1 MINISALFSA
11 LKSGTRVYN
20 TALIL
25 LCLFMPVIAPAIGQE
40 FYTDVFARTMIW
52 AIAAVSL
59 NFIMGYGGMI
69 SFGHAVFLGL
79 GGYTV
84 GILAFHGIESA
95 YIQWPLAL
103 LVSGLFALVIGA
115 ICLRTKGV
123 YFIMITLAFA
133 QMVYFLSLSLEVY
146 GSDDGLNIDTRSDFG
161 LSFFDLNDA
170 MTMYYLIFAV
180 MIGCLYLTHRL
191 VNSRFGMVIRGSQ
204 SNDDRMHSIGYPTY
218 RYKLAAFTIAGT
230 ICGLAG
236 ALFANLNEFVSPDV
250 MHWTHSGEIMVMVI
264 MGGIGT
270 LIGPVLGAS
279 AFLLLEE
286 YLPEWMEMVMTN
298 GGEHWAIVMGP
309 ILIAIVLFGRGG
321 IHALFASRGKIG
333 VKQND

>member
-1 MINISALFSA
+1 MNRQQIWISLITLTLFA
-11 LKSGTRVYN
+11 VVPPLTV
-20 TALIL
+20 
-25 LCLFMPVIAPAIGQE
+25 LFDQP
-40 FYTDVFARTMIW
+40 FYLDMFARIMIL

-59 NFIMGYGGMI
+59 DLILGHGGMV
-69 SFGHAVFLGL
+69 SFGHAVYMGI
-79 GGYTV
+79 GAYAV
-84 GILAFHGIESA
+84 GILSYYGIDNGF
-95 YIQWPLAL
+95 IQFPLAML
-103 LVSGLFALVIGA
+103 ASALIGLIFGA
-115 ICLRTKGV
+115 MSLRTSGV

-133 QMVYFLSLSLEVY
+133 QMLFFLAISLEEF
-146 GSDDGLNIDTRSDFG
+146 GGDDGMSAARSEFAGLIDMYDGVQF
-161 LSFFDLNDA
+161 
-170 MTMYYLIFAV
+170 YYLIFACLALV
-180 MIGCLYLTHRL
+180 LYLLHRL
-191 VNSRFGMVIRGSQ
+191 VLSRFGMVIRASR
-204 SNDDRMHSIGYPTY
+204 SNEKRMHAIGYLTY

>member
-79 GGYTV
+79 GGYTG

-218 RYKLAAFTIAGT
+218 RYKLAAFVIAGVM
-230 ICGLAG
+230 CGLAG
-236 ALFANLNEFVSPDV
+236 VLSANFEDFISPDTMFWPRSGDLIFMVVLGGMGTIFGPLGGAIIFGILAEILSNITDQWHLIFGPFLILVVLFAR
-250 MHWTHSGEIMVMVI
+250 
-264 MGGIGT
+264 GGLEG
-270 LIGPVLGAS
+270 LIGKWGLGRDRTD
-279 AFLLLEE
+279 
-286 YLPEWMEMVMTN
+286 P
-298 GGEHWAIVMGP
+298 
-309 ILIAIVLFGRGG
+309 
-321 IHALFASRGKIG
+321 
-333 VKQND
+333 